1 MSWKKYLGLLL
12 PLFAFMGCSDLE
24 DTYSDYAGDGE
35 IRYLGQCTDV
45 TLSPGWECLN
55 LKWTNSVDPVI
66 AHIRV
71 AWTINDKTEEVL
83 LDPQTEEYSIEGLT
97 VNDSYEVTVCG
108 VDDEGNASL
117 ATTLY
122 GRPYTLEHE
131 VVLNFPQLVAK
142 QFFVKDRLAL
152 SFSEWRSEIVS
163 AQLIY
168 TKADGGEGVLKL
180 DSIFVTENP
189 YYLLEEPISD
199 APVYVER
206 TGILEGDTV
215 ELAPLELSRAAIFS
229 AEFDNLL
236 LARFGTED
244 VTVEQLQSI
253 EEFDID
259 YSLTSLEDILNLP
272 NLKVLNLGKNRYLSE
287 EHLTYNAAAS
297 VLYGEKDASLFAL
310 KVARE
315 VLGIE
320 INHYN
325 SHFFAAGELPYVN
338 EMGNPELP
346 ALNYISMEG
355 CQFSST
361 PADEE
366 GVAHL
371 DWLFDGNLESCWSPQ
386 QSTSWREHQ
395 LVVNLSSMTMLSG
408 VKIVQKSFGQ
418 YASQDQAFAPS
429 SIRVQVSSDGVNW
442 NNATYL
448 EEIAIGNTGGE
459 ASIIRFPEPV
469 EAAAL
474 RFIVNDQVNYSNYGI
489 SLAEIQM
496 F

>member
-1 MSWKKYLGLLL
+1 MNWNKYLGLLL
-12 PLFAFMGCSDLE
+12 PVFFLMGCSDLE

-71 AWTINDKTEEVL
+71 TWTINEETEEIL

-97 VNDSYEVTVCG
+97 VNDSYEVTICG
-108 VDDEGNASL
+108 VDEEGNASL

-131 VVLNFPQLVAK
+131 VVLNFPQLVTK
-142 QFFVKDRLAL
+142 QFFIKDRLAL
-152 SFSEWRSEIVS
+152 FFSEWRSEVVS
-163 AQLIY
+163 AQLVY
-168 TKADGGEGVLKL
+168 TKADGGEGVLEL
-180 DSIFVTENP
+180 DSLFVTENP
-189 YYLLEEPISD
+189 YYLLEDKISD
-199 APVYVER
+199 VPVYVER

-215 ELAPLELSRAAIFS
+215 ELAPLELNRTAVFS
-229 AEFDNLL
+229 AEFDDLL

-244 VTVEQLQSI
+244 VTTEQLQSI
-253 EEFDID
+253 SEFDID
-259 YSLTSLEDILNLP
+259 YSMTSLEDILNLP
-272 NLKVLNLGKNRYLSE
+272 NLQVLNLGKNRYLSE
-287 EHLTYNAAAS
+287 EHLSYNAAAS
-297 VLYGEKDASLFAL
+297 VLYGEEAASLFAL
-310 KVARE
+310 EVAHE
-315 VLGIE
+315 VLGTE

-325 SHFFAAGELPYVN
+325 SHFFAAGELSYVN

-346 ALNYISMEG
+346 ELNYISMDG
-355 CQFSST
+355 CQYSST

-371 DWLFDGNLESCWSPQ
+371 DWLFDGNLESCWAPQ

-395 LVVNLSSMTMLSG
+395 LVVNLSSITVLNG

-418 YASQDQAFAPS
+418 YASQDKAFAPS
-429 SIRVQVSSDGVNW
+429 IIRVQVSMDGINW
-442 NNATYL
+442 EDATYL
-448 EEIAIGNTGGE
+448 EEITIGNTGGE
-459 ASIIRFPEPV
+459 ASIVRFPKPT

-474 RFIVNDQVNYSNYGI
+474 RFIVNDQVNYSNYGV
-489 SLAEIQM
+489 SLAEIQV